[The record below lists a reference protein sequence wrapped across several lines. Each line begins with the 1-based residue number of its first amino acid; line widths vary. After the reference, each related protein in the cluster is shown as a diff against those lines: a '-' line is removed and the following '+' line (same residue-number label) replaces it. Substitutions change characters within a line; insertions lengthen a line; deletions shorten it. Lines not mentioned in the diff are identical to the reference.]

1 LCADRNRLA
10 DAGFPHDDPR
20 FESSSGGFMRNR
32 YCSTAVLILA
42 AFSTQLFAQ
51 AKKDDAPN
59 PDEPAIHDYIL
70 TMPKI
75 QKYSETVKKLNDSGK
90 SDPVMVAE
98 MKKISDFDG
107 YNIQKATMIDKSP
120 HLSAFLKANGL
131 TSRDFVLTPMVG
143 LTAALAVA
151 AQDLKADPPSFVNP
165 ANIQFVRAHKAELE
179 KYNLMGG
186 EKESEKEPVQGE
198 DDTRQ

>member
-1 LCADRNRLA
+1 
-10 DAGFPHDDPR
+10 
-20 FESSSGGFMRNR
+20 MRNP
-32 YCSTAVLILA
+32 SHSAAVIALLLILTSM
-42 AFSTQLFAQ
+42 FLFAQ
-51 AKKDDAPN
+51 TKKDDGPN
-59 PDEPAIHDYIL
+59 PDEPAIHDYVL

-75 QKYSETVKKLNDSGK
+75 QKYSETVKKLNDAGK
-90 SDPVMVAE
+90 TDPVMVAE

-107 YNIQKATMIDKSP
+107 YNVQKAAMIDKSP

-131 TSRDFVLTPMVG
+131 TGRDFVMTPMVG

-151 AQDLKADPPSFVNP
+151 AQDLKADPPAFVNP
-165 ANIQFVRAHKAELE
+165 ANIQFVREHKAELE

>member
-1 LCADRNRLA
+1 
-10 DAGFPHDDPR
+10 
-20 FESSSGGFMRNR
+20 MRTR
-32 YCSTAVLILA
+32 STAIIALILA
-42 AFSTQLFAQ
+42 ALSTHLFAQ
-51 AKKDDAPN
+51 AKKDVGPN

-75 QKYSETVKKLNDSGK
+75 QNFSDTVKKLNDTGK

-107 YNIQKATMIDKSP
+107 SNMAKAAMIDKSP
-120 HLSAFLKANGL
+120 HLSAFLKANGM
-131 TSRDFVLTPMVG
+131 TSRDFVLTPMVA
-143 LTAALAVA
+143 LTAALGTT

-165 ANIQFVRAHKAELE
+165 VNIQFVRDHKAELE

-186 EKESEKEPVQGE
+186 EKESEKEPTEGK

>member
-1 LCADRNRLA
+1 
-10 DAGFPHDDPR
+10 
-20 FESSSGGFMRNR
+20 MQNR
-32 YCSTAVLILA
+32 YCCSAVLILVVCSA
-42 AFSTQLFAQ
+42 QLFAQ
-51 AKKDDAPN
+51 TKKDDASN
-59 PDEPAIHDYIL
+59 PDEPAIHDYLL
-70 TMPKI
+70 TMPTI
-75 QKYSETVKKLNDSGK
+75 RKYSETVKKLNDTGK

-107 YNIQKATMIDKSP
+107 YNVQKAAMIDKSP

-165 ANIQFVRAHKAELE
+165 ANIQFVREHKAELE

-186 EKESEKEPVQGE
+186 EKENEKEATPGE

>member
-1 LCADRNRLA
+1 
-10 DAGFPHDDPR
+10 
-20 FESSSGGFMRNR
+20 MRN
-32 YCSTAVLILA
+32 STRFAAIIALIMSAL
-42 AFSTQLFAQ
+42 STQLLAQ
-51 AKKDDAPN
+51 TKKDDGAN

-75 QKYSETVKKLNDSGK
+75 QKYSEVVKKLNDTGK

-107 YNIQKATMIDKSP
+107 YNMKKAEMIDKSP

-131 TSRDFVLTPMVG
+131 TGRDFVLTPMVA
-143 LTAALAVA
+143 LTAALATA
-151 AQDLKADPPSFVNP
+151 AQDLKADPPDFVNP
-165 ANIQFVRAHKAELE
+165 VNIQFVREHKAELE

-186 EKESEKEPVQGE
+186 EKESEKEPTQGQ